1 MSAASVMSVMSATSV
16 TPSRASAAPTGARV
30 AAPLAGVRI
39 IEWNGSMSASFC
51 ARLLS
56 DLGANVLKLE
66 PPGAGDPL
74 RRAGPFAPNASY
86 GDDAALFAYLNHGK
100 DSATL
105 DPSCPTG
112 AALLNRLV
120 ESADLLITSAHAS
133 RLVELGLDGDTLR
146 KIQPSLVTLAVTPF
160 GTLPARG
167 ASTAQ
172 SNADTL
178 AAFTD
183 FTLTHHAG
191 YAFHQARPVHAPR
204 EQPPVACADREVALA
219 TGVAAANAA
228 LWGLL
233 EAQVNGEG
241 RSIECAELDVIAH
254 LLIEPVADYGRGERT
269 FSRRREE
276 LQGTEVAGGLIWLL
290 PCKDGFVMISPR
302 EEHQWERWVELL
314 GNPPWS
320 RDAAL
325 CGERS
330 ARNENWMILQDEMS
344 KWTREHTRAD
354 VFERAQAARVACF
367 PVSGARDLLENAQ
380 LNARRFFD
388 SWEGTRSAPLSMPG
402 LPFSLRTQS
411 GAELPRA
418 RSVVSPRLGSANR
431 AVFEGRLGLSPGEME
446 TLRQQGVV

>member
-1 MSAASVMSVMSATSV
+1 VSTA
-16 TPSRASAAPTGARV
+16 ASAAPLRASTV
-30 AAPLAGVRI
+30 PLAAPLAGVRV
-39 IEWNGSMSASFC
+39 IEWSGSMSASFC
-51 ARLLS
+51 ARVLS
-56 DLGANVLKLE
+56 DLGADVLKLE

-74 RRAGPFAPNASY
+74 RRVGPFAPHAAY

-100 DSATL
+100 HSATL
-105 DPSCPTG
+105 DPSYPAG
-112 AALLNRLV
+112 AALLKRLV

-133 RLVELGLDGDTLR
+133 RLAELDLDGNTLR
-146 KIQPSLVTLAVTPF
+146 KLQPALVTLAVTPF
-160 GTLPARG
+160 GTRLADD
-167 ASTAQ
+167 ASANRTD
-172 SNADTL
+172 ADTP

-191 YAFHQARPVHAPR
+191 YAFHQARPVHAPS

-219 TGVAAANAA
+219 TGIAATNAA

-233 EAQVNGEG
+233 EAQLHGEG

-269 FSRRREE
+269 FSRLREE

-290 PCKDGFVMISPR
+290 PCRDGFVMISPR

-325 CGERS
+325 CGERT
-330 ARNENWMILQDEMS
+330 ARNENWMTLQEEMA

-388 SWEGTRSAPLSMPG
+388 CWEGTGDTPLSMPG
-402 LPFSLRTQS
+402 LPFCLRTSS
-411 GAELPRA
+411 GAELPRGRDVA
-418 RSVVSPRLGSANR
+418 SPRLGSANR
-431 AVFEGRLGLSPGEME
+431 AVFEERLGLSPAHME

>member
-1 MSAASVMSVMSATSV
+1 MSAAATS
-16 TPSRASAAPTGARV
+16 PHAFGAPL
-30 AAPLAGVRI
+30 AAPLAGVRV
-39 IEWNGSMSASFC
+39 IEWSGSMSASFC
-51 ARLLS
+51 ARVLS
-56 DLGANVLKLE
+56 DLGADVLKLE

-74 RRAGPFAPNASY
+74 RHTGPFAEHAVY
-86 GDDAALFAYLNHGK
+86 GDDGALFAYLNHGK
-100 DSATL
+100 ESATL
-105 DPSCPTG
+105 DPSNPAG
-112 AALLNRLV
+112 AALLARLI
-120 ESADLLITSAHAS
+120 ESADLLITSASAL
-133 RLVELGLDGDTLR
+133 RLAELALDGDTLR
-146 KIQPSLVTLAVTPF
+146 KIRPALVSLAVTPF
-160 GTLPARG
+160 GTWFAQPT
-167 ASTAQ
+167 STTH
-172 SNADTL
+172 ADADPL

-191 YAFHQARPVHAPR
+191 YAFHQARPVHAPN

-233 EAQVNGEG
+233 EAQLHGEG

-269 FSRRREE
+269 FSRLREQ

-320 RDAAL
+320 RDIAL

-330 ARNENWMILQDEMS
+330 ARNENWMVLQDEMS
-344 KWTREHTRAD
+344 IWTREHTRAD

-388 SWEGTRSAPLSMPG
+388 GWQGAGSQALRMPG
-402 LPFSLRTQS
+402 LPFGLRTSS
-411 GAELPRA
+411 GAELPRG
-418 RSVVSPRLGSANR
+418 RDVLSPRLGSANR
-431 AVFEGRLGLSPGEME
+431 AVFGARLGLSPGELE
-446 TLRQQGVV
+446 TLRQHGVV

>member
-1 MSAASVMSVMSATSV
+1 
-16 TPSRASAAPTGARV
+16 
-30 AAPLAGVRI
+30 
-39 IEWNGSMSASFC
+39 
-51 ARLLS
+51 
-56 DLGANVLKLE
+56 
-66 PPGAGDPL
+66 
-74 RRAGPFAPNASY
+74 
-86 GDDAALFAYLNHGK
+86 
-100 DSATL
+100 
-105 DPSCPTG
+105 
-112 AALLNRLV
+112 
-120 ESADLLITSAHAS
+120 
-133 RLVELGLDGDTLR
+133 
-146 KIQPSLVTLAVTPF
+146 VTLAVTPF
-160 GTLPARG
+160 GTFAARDPAH
-167 ASTAQ
+167 
-172 SNADTL
+172 ADAL

-191 YAFHQARPVHAPR
+191 YAFHQARPVHAPG

-219 TGVAAANAA
+219 TGIAAANAA

-233 EAQVNGEG
+233 EAQLNGEG

-269 FSRRREE
+269 FSRLRED

-314 GNPPWS
+314 GNPTWS
-320 RDAAL
+320 RDVAL
-325 CGERS
+325 CGERT

-367 PVSGARDLLENAQ
+367 PVSGARDLLDNAQ
-380 LNARRFFD
+380 LHARRFFD
-388 SWEGTRSAPLSMPG
+388 RWEGAGSTPLSMPG
-402 LPFSLRTQS
+402 LPFCLRTRS

-418 RSVVSPRLGSANR
+418 RQVTSPGLGSANR
-431 AVFEGRLGLSPGEME
+431 AIFEGRLGLSPAHVE

>member
-1 MSAASVMSVMSATSV
+1 MSTAEAAATS
-16 TPSRASAAPTGARV
+16 SSASPGRFAT
-30 AAPLAGVRI
+30 PLAGVHV

-51 ARLLS
+51 ARVLS
-56 DLGANVLKLE
+56 DLGADVLKLE

-74 RRAGPFAPNASY
+74 RHQGPFAPDAAY

-100 DSATL
+100 QSVTL
-105 DPSCPTG
+105 DPSCAAG
-112 AALLNRLV
+112 AALLKRLV
-120 ESADLLITSAHAS
+120 ESADLLITSVHAS
-133 RLVELGLDGDTLR
+133 RLAELGLDGDALR
-146 KIQPSLVTLAVTPF
+146 AIRPALVTLEVTPL
-160 GTLPARG
+160 GTTQAH
-167 ASTAQ
+167 
-172 SNADTL
+172 ADPL

-191 YAFHQARPVHAPR
+191 YAFHQARPVHAPD

-219 TGVAAANAA
+219 TGIAAANAA

-233 EAQVNGEG
+233 EAQLHGEG

-254 LLIEPVADYGRGERT
+254 LLIEPVADFGRGERV
-269 FSRRREE
+269 FSRLREE

-314 GNPPWS
+314 GSPAWS

-325 CGERS
+325 CGERA
-330 ARNENWMILQDEMS
+330 ARNENWMILQDEMA

-354 VFERAQAARVACF
+354 IFERAQAARVACF
-367 PVSGARDLLENAQ
+367 PVSGARDLLDNAQ
-380 LNARRFFD
+380 LHARRFFD
-388 SWEGTRSAPLSMPG
+388 RWAGAGHSSLSMPG
-402 LPFSLRTQS
+402 LPFCLRTSS
-411 GAELPRA
+411 GAELPRG
-418 RSVVSPRLGSANR
+418 REVSSPRLGAGNR
-431 AVFEGRLGLSPGEME
+431 AVFEERLGLSPAHVE

>member
-1 MSAASVMSVMSATSV
+1 V
-16 TPSRASAAPTGARV
+16 
-30 AAPLAGVRI
+30 PLAGVRV
-39 IEWNGSMSASFC
+39 IEWSGSMSASFC
-51 ARLLS
+51 ARVLS
-56 DLGANVLKLE
+56 DLGADVLKLE

-74 RRAGPFAPNASY
+74 RHAGPFAAQAAY
-86 GDDAALFAYLNHGK
+86 GDDGALFAYLNHGK
-100 DSATL
+100 ESVTL
-105 DPSCPTG
+105 DPSKPTG
-112 AALLNRLV
+112 AALLMRLI
-120 ESADLLITSAHAS
+120 ESADLLITSASAS
-133 RLVELGLDGDTLR
+133 RLAELALDGDTLR
-146 KIQPSLVTLAVTPF
+146 KIQPALVSLAVTPF
-160 GTLPARG
+160 GTFFAQD
-167 ASTAQ
+167 ASTTHEDG
-172 SNADTL
+172 DTP

-191 YAFHQARPVHAPR
+191 YAFHQARPVHAPH

-233 EAQVNGEG
+233 EAQLHGEG

-269 FSRRREE
+269 FSRLREE

-330 ARNENWMILQDEMS
+330 ARNENWMVLQDEMS
-344 KWTREHTRAD
+344 KWTREHTRAH

-388 SWEGTRSAPLSMPG
+388 GWKGAGNEALSMPG
-402 LPFSLRTQS
+402 LPFGLRTSS
-411 GAELPRA
+411 GAELPRGRDVA
-418 RSVVSPRLGSANR
+418 SPRLGAANHT
-431 AVFEGRLGLSPGEME
+431 VFAGRLGLSPGELE